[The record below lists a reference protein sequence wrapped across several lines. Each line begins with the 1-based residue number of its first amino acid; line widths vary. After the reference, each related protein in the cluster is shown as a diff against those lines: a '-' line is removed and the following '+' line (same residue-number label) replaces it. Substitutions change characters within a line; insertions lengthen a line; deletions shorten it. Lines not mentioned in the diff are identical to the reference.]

1 MKFTKYI
8 NSQAFPNYNQVEEKD
23 CGPTCLK
30 IIAKHYG
37 KLLNIQ
43 TLRNLSET
51 TREGSSLL
59 NLSDAAEKIGFRSL
73 GVKLDLGQLQEA
85 PLPCVLHWNNDHY
98 VVLYKCPL
106 TPKVGI
112 LRGLFKQN
120 TNYLISDPAI
130 GLIEYTQ
137 EEFLKF
143 WIGNNATETT
153 EEGITLLLEP
163 TPKFYS
169 PVAHKGGKVDVEID
183 DEKSFFESPLWGLG
197 AYILPYKSFIIQL
210 SIGLLAGS
218 LLQLV
223 FPFLTQSV
231 VDVGI
236 QNQNISFVYMVLMA
250 QLFLFFGRTALEL
263 IRSWILLHLSA
274 RINISLISDFFIKLM
289 NLPISFF
296 DVRMTG
302 DIMQRIN
309 DHHRI
314 ERILTTSSLDV
325 LFSLINMVIM
335 GGVLAYY
342 NLKIF
347 AVFFAGSLL
356 YFVWVTLFLKR
367 RAKLDYKRFAEVSQ
381 EQSKV
386 IELINGMQ
394 EIKLHNA
401 EKQKR
406 WGWEFIQARLF
417 KVSIKGMVLE
427 QTQTIGSNFINELK
441 NIIIIFLSAKLVI
454 DGQITLGMMLA
465 ISSIVGNLNGPIVQL
480 INFIREAQDA
490 KISLARLSEIHEKE
504 DEVQNDDEKTNDIP
518 ENADLVLK
526 DVSFRYIG
534 SDINVLDNL
543 NLTIPSN
550 KITAIV
556 GTSGSGK
563 TTLMKLLL
571 KFYEPN
577 SGEISLSPALSKGE
591 GVEPQSDANEFSDDT
606 IQNNIHNNLSSVTSP
621 SPLGKVGL
629 GLISQKPWRNH
640 IGSVM
645 QEGYIFSDTIAN
657 NIAIGVDIIDKK
669 RLLYAADVANIK
681 DFIEDYPLGFNTK
694 IGMEGVGM
702 STGQKQRLLIARAV
716 YKNPEMLF
724 FDEATS
730 ALDANNEKEIM
741 RKLDIFFKNKTV
753 VVIAHRLSTVMNA
766 DQIVVLEK
774 GKIIEIG
781 NHESLVAKKG
791 SYFELVRNQL
801 QLGS

>member
-1 MKFTKYI
+1 MKI
-8 NSQAFPNYNQVEEKD
+8 FPHYHQPDFKD
-23 CGPTCLK
+23 CGPTCLR
-30 IIAKHYG
+30 IVAKYYG
-37 KLLNIQ
+37 KTFDIQ
-43 TLRNLSET
+43 TLRQLSET
-51 TREGSSLL
+51 TREGSNLL
-59 NLSDAAEKIGFRSL
+59 NLSEAAEQIGFRTL
-73 GVKLDLGQLQEA
+73 GVKLSEEKLTEA
-85 PLPCVLHWNNDHY
+85 FLPCILHWNNNHY
-98 VVLYKCPL
+98 VVLYKV
-106 TPKVGI
+106 K
-112 LRGLFKQN
+112 KD
-120 TNYLISDPAI
+120 NYFVSDPAH
-130 GLIEYTQ
+130 GLIEYTKA
-137 EEFLKF
+137 EFLKF
-143 WIGNNATETT
+143 WIGYNADSTT
-153 EEGITLLLEP
+153 EEGIALLLET
-163 TPKFYS
+163 TPNFYQETS
-169 PVAHKGGKVDVEID
+169 EKE
-183 DEKSFFESPLWGLG
+183 ESKSFGFKFLFQ
-197 AYILPYKSFIIQL
+197 YVFKYKSFLIQL
-210 SIGLLAGS
+210 AVGLLAGS
-218 LLQLV
+218 LLQLI

-236 QNQNISFVYMVLMA
+236 QNQNIHFIYMVLAA
-250 QLFLFFGRTALEL
+250 QLFLFFGKTALEL

-314 ERILTTSSLDV
+314 ERILTTSSLNV
-325 LFSLINMVIM
+325 LFSVFNMFIM

-347 AVFFAGSLL
+347 AVFFVGSLL
-356 YFVWVTLFLKR
+356 YFLWVTLFLKR
-367 RAKLDYKRFAEVSQ
+367 REALDYKRFAEVSQ

-406 WGWEFIQARLF
+406 WGWEYVQARLF
-417 KVSIKGMVLE
+417 KVSMKGLVLE
-427 QTQTIGSNFINELK
+427 QTQSIGSNFINELK

-454 DGQITLGMMLA
+454 DGQITLGMMMA
-465 ISSIVGNLNGPIVQL
+465 ISSIVGSLNGPIVQL
-480 INFIREAQDA
+480 ISFIREAQDA

-504 DEVQNDDEKTNDIP
+504 DETASIDEKIKEIP
-518 ENADLVLK
+518 KDATITIKDL
-526 DVSFRYIG
+526 SFRYIG
-534 SDINVLDNL
+534 SDVNVLENL
-543 NLTIPSN
+543 NLIIPPN

-563 TTLMKLLL
+563 TTLMKLLQQ
-571 KFYEPN
+571 FYEPN
-577 SGEISLSPALSKGE
+577 AGEILVGKTSLSKIAPKY
-591 GVEPQSDANEFSDDT
+591 
-606 IQNNIHNNLSSVTSP
+606 
-621 SPLGKVGL
+621 
-629 GLISQKPWRNH
+629 WRSH

-645 QEGYIFSDTIAN
+645 QEGYIFNDTIAN
-657 NIAIGVDIIDKK
+657 NIAIGVDSIDKEK
-669 RLLYAADVANIK
+669 LLYAADVANIK
-681 DFIEDYPLGFNTK
+681 NFIEDYPLGFNTK

-741 RKLDIFFKNKTV
+741 EKLNVFFKDKTV

-774 GKIIEIG
+774 GKIIETG
-781 NHESLVAKKG
+781 NHQELIKRKG
-791 SYFELVRNQL
+791 NYYELVKNQL
-801 QLGS
+801 QLGT

>member
-1 MKFTKYI
+1 MKKFPTYL
-8 NSQAFPNYNQVEEKD
+8 QADSKD

-30 IIAKHYG
+30 ISAKFYG
-37 KLLNIQ
+37 KVLNIQ
-43 TLRNLSET
+43 TLRTLSET
-51 TREGSSLL
+51 NRDGSNLL
-59 NLSDAAEKIGFRSL
+59 FLSDAAEKIGFRSL
-73 GVKLDLGQLQEA
+73 GVKLDLNKLQEA
-85 PLPCVLHWNNDHY
+85 PLPCILHWNKEHY
-98 VVLYKCPL
+98 VVLYKI
-106 TPKVGI
+106 K
-112 LRGLFKQN
+112 KN
-120 TNYLISDPAI
+120 KYYISDPAI
-130 GLIEYTQ
+130 GLIEYSK

-143 WIGNNATETT
+143 WIGNNSDENTN
-153 EEGITLLLEP
+153 EGIALLLEP
-163 TPKFYS
+163 TPKFHQS
-169 PVAHKGGKVDVEID
+169 EFDVED
-183 DEKSFFESPLWGLG
+183 DKSFGFNLLFK
-197 AYILPYKSFIIQL
+197 YIVPYKSYVLQL
-210 SIGLLAGS
+210 VFGLLAGS
-218 LLQLV
+218 LLQLI

-236 QNQNISFVYMVLMA
+236 KNQNIHFIYIVLFA
-250 QLFLFFGRTALEL
+250 QLFLFLGKTALEL

-274 RINISLISDFFIKLM
+274 RINIALISDFFIKLM

-314 ERILTTSSLDV
+314 ERILTTSSLNV
-325 LFSLINMVIM
+325 LFSVINMFIM

-347 AVFFAGSLL
+347 AVFFLGSFC
-356 YFVWVTLFLKR
+356 YFLWVILFLKR
-367 RAKLDYKRFAEVSQ
+367 REKLDYKRFSEVSQ

-406 WGWEFIQARLF
+406 WGWEYIQARLF
-417 KVSIKGMVLE
+417 KVSMKGLVLE
-427 QTQTIGSNFINELK
+427 QTQSIGSNFINELK

-454 DGQITLGMMLA
+454 DGTITLGMMMA
-465 ISSIVGNLNGPIVQL
+465 ISSIVGGLNGPIVQL
-480 INFIREAQDA
+480 ISFIREAQDA

-504 DEVQNDDEKTNDIP
+504 DETQQEESQTHEIP
-518 ENADLVLK
+518 ENSDIIIKNL
-526 DVSFRYIG
+526 SFKYTG
-534 SDINVLDNL
+534 SDVNVLDDL
-543 NLTIPSN
+543 NLTIPAN

-577 SGEISLSPALSKGE
+577 QGEISVHKTPLK
-591 GVEPQSDANEFSDDT
+591 
-606 IQNNIHNNLSSVTSP
+606 NIA
-621 SPLGKVGL
+621 
-629 GLISQKPWRNH
+629 QKTWRNH
-640 IGSVM
+640 VGTVM

-657 NIAIGVDIIDKK
+657 NIAIGVTNINKE
-669 RLLYAADVANIK
+669 RLKYASDVANIK

-694 IGMEGVGM
+694 IGMEGIGM

-741 RKLDIFFKNKTV
+741 EKLNFFFKDKTV

-774 GKIIEIG
+774 GKIVEVG
-781 NHESLVAKKG
+781 NHQELVNLQG
-791 SYFELVRNQL
+791 SYFELVKNQL
-801 QLGS
+801 QLGK

>member
-1 MKFTKYI
+1 M
-8 NSQAFPNYNQVEEKD
+8 SSFPYYAQLDRKD

-37 KLLNIQ
+37 KTINIQ
-43 TLRNLSET
+43 TLRQLSET
-51 TREGSSLL
+51 TREGSSLQ
-59 NLSDAAEKIGFRSL
+59 SIADASEKMGFRTL
-73 GVKLDLGQLQEA
+73 GVKISLNRLQEA
-85 PLPCVLHWNNDHY
+85 PLPCILHWNKEHY
-98 VVLYKCPL
+98 VVLYKIRRDSFGM
-106 TPKVGI
+106 TKGTKY
-112 LRGLFKQN
+112 F
-120 TNYLISDPAI
+120 ISDPAI
-130 GLIEYTQ
+130 GLLEYNQ
-137 EEFLKF
+137 DEFLKF
-143 WIGNNATETT
+143 WIGNNANQTT
-153 EEGITLLLEP
+153 EEGIALLLEP
-163 TPKFYS
+163 TPKFRNRNTQIPNS
-169 PVAHKGGKVDVEID
+169 KDNDE
-183 DEKSFFESPLWGLG
+183 EKSFGFSLLFK
-197 AYILPYKSFIIQL
+197 YILPYKSFVFQL
-210 SIGLLAGS
+210 IIGLLAGS
-218 LLQLV
+218 LLQLI

-236 QNQNISFVYMVLMA
+236 QNQNIHFIYMVLFA
-250 QLFLFFGRTALEL
+250 QLFLFFGKTALEL
-263 IRSWILLHLSA
+263 IRSWILLHLSS

-314 ERILTTSSLDV
+314 ERILTTSSLSV
-325 LFSLINMVIM
+325 LFSVINMFIM

-347 AVFFAGSLL
+347 AVFFIGSFF
-356 YFVWVTLFLKR
+356 YFLWVTLFLKR
-367 RAKLDYKRFAEVSQ
+367 REKLDYKRFAEVSQ

-406 WGWEFIQARLF
+406 WSWEFIQARLF
-417 KVSIKGMVLE
+417 KVSMKGLVLE
-427 QTQTIGSNFINELK
+427 QTQSVGSNFINELK

-454 DGQITLGMMLA
+454 DGQITLGMMMA
-465 ISSIVGNLNGPIVQL
+465 ISSIVGSLNGPIMQL
-480 INFIREAQDA
+480 IGFIREAQDA
-490 KISLARLSEIHEKE
+490 KISLARLSEIHDKE
-504 DEVQNDDEKTNDIP
+504 DETQNDEEKIHDIP
-518 ENADLVLK
+518 QDADIVIK
-526 DVSFRYIG
+526 DVSFKYIG
-534 SDINVLDNL
+534 SDVNVLENL
-543 NLTIPSN
+543 NLTIPAN

-577 SGEISLSPALSKGE
+577 LGEILINKTSLSKL
-591 GVEPQSDANEFSDDT
+591 
-606 IQNNIHNNLSSVTSP
+606 
-621 SPLGKVGL
+621 
-629 GLISQKPWRNH
+629 SQKTWRYH
-640 IGSVM
+640 VGSVM

-657 NIAIGVDIIDKK
+657 NIAIGVDIINKEK
-669 RLLYAADVANIK
+669 LAYASDVANIK
-681 DFIEDYPLGFNTK
+681 TFIEDYPLGYNTK

-741 RKLDIFFKNKTV
+741 EKLNVFFKDKTV

-774 GKIIEIG
+774 GKIVEIG
-781 NHESLVAKKG
+781 NHQELVNLKG
-791 SYFELVRNQL
+791 SYYELVRNQL
-801 QLGS
+801 QLGN